1 MTTVIIA
8 GIGMDD
14 PEEHNYE
21 EMDVIDQRTPGLLS
35 LPYEVV
41 EHIFK
46 DSCLGHVDIRNLM
59 LTCQKFR
66 EICKSNGVWK
76 RKLDQRYNSS
86 K

>member
-21 EMDVIDQRTPGLLS
+21 EMDVIDQRNRGLLS

-41 EHIFK
+41 EHIFR

-59 LTCQKFR
+59 LTCQKFL
-66 EICKSNGVWK
+66 EICRSNGVWK
-76 RKLDQRYNSS
+76 CKLDQRYNSS